1 MQNSA
6 ASKVMDAVV
15 ASIMIVAPI
24 AYACYHARHHMSVEL
39 DLVFFVCVSIVGS
52 LALIQK
58 TLSGILTKMSEPMTM
73 KIIDKTVDM
82 GDVDIL
88 IKSKE

>member
-1 MQNSA
+1 MF
-6 ASKVMDAVV
+6 
-15 ASIMIVAPI
+15 VAPGF
-24 AYACYHARHHMSVEL
+24 YGWYHAKHHMSVEL

-58 TLSGILTKMSEPMTM
+58 TLSGILEKMSAPMTM
-73 KIIDKTVDM
+73 KILDKTVDM
-82 GDVDIL
+82 GEVDIL

>member
-1 MQNSA
+1 MF
-6 ASKVMDAVV
+6 
-15 ASIMIVAPI
+15 VAPAI
-24 AYACYHARHHMSVEL
+24 YGSYHVRHHMSIEL

-58 TLSGILTKMSEPMTM
+58 TLSAILNKMSSPMTM
-73 KIIDKTVDM
+73 KIVDKTIDM
-82 GDVDIL
+82 DGIDIL